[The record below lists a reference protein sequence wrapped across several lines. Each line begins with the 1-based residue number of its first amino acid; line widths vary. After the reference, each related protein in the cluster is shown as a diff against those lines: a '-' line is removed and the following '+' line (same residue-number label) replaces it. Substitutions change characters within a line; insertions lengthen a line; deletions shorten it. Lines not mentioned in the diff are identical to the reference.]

1 MQGGRPAEMG
11 CFWVAFRQGPVG
23 SASDGGE
30 GMGASERPVRQVWA
44 AAGAIGMAL
53 LLGSVAATAD
63 DGLFGDRVPALRLR
77 IEPEAEQRLRDEPR
91 RYAPAALV
99 EEGGQAV
106 DDVAVKLKG
115 AVGSYRDYDDRPG
128 LTVHVARREP
138 DRRFHGLEKF
148 HLNNAVQDESFAN
161 EWLFAQLAAA
171 AGLPAPR
178 VGHVRL
184 WINERDL
191 GIYVL
196 REGFD
201 RPFLERHFRSAAGN
215 LYDGGFCQDV
225 DAELE
230 KDSGDGVDD
239 RSDIA
244 ALVDACR
251 TEDSA
256 ARRDALAARLDVDRF
271 LTFVALEAMAGH
283 WDGYTANVNN
293 YRLLF
298 PGDDGPAVFLPHGAD
313 QLFGDPAA
321 PILDPPN
328 GLVARAVMADPTW
341 REAWRERV
349 RELLPLFDPPDALV
363 SRVEDLRGRLGPVFT
378 SIDPELAATHA
389 ERCADLIERLQARAE
404 SLRSQAEAPEPQPV
418 VFDETGRT
426 RPAGWYPGTV
436 SDGVELTMADA
447 DGGPRLTIR
456 ADTGTPCTAS
466 WRCRMR
472 LPRGTYRLRMPA
484 GTAAVAAVADE
495 KGRGAG
501 VRISGEPRD
510 QGLDGDSRAILEHEF
525 TVAADSAE
533 VELVAEL
540 RATGGT
546 ATFDAFACELVRL
559 GDPED
564 PPAVPADQPGADS
577 PEPN

>member
-1 MQGGRPAEMG
+1 MRVSDRLPRLRSFVAEAG
-11 CFWVAFRQGPVG
+11 AIAVAVLLPC
-23 SASDGGE
+23 A
-30 GMGASERPVRQVWA
+30 P
-44 AAGAIGMAL
+44 AAGAG
-53 LLGSVAATAD
+53 
-63 DGLFGDRVPALRLR
+63 DGLFGDGVPTLRLR
-77 IEPEAEQRLRDEPR
+77 IEPEAEQRLRDEAR

-99 EEGGQAV
+99 EEGGEAV
-106 DDVAVKLKG
+106 DAVAVKLKG
-115 AVGSYRDYDDRPG
+115 AAGSYRDYDDRPG

-148 HLNNAVQDESFAN
+148 HLNNAVQDETFAN
-161 EWLFAQLAAA
+161 EWLFAELAAA

-201 RPFLERHFRSAAGN
+201 RPFLERHFGSAAGN

-230 KDSGDGVDD
+230 KDSGAGVDD

-251 TEDSA
+251 MEDGA

-271 LTFVALEAMAGH
+271 LTFVALEAMTGH

-321 PILDPPN
+321 PILDPPI
-328 GLVARAVMADPTW
+328 GLVARAVMADPAW
-341 REAWRERV
+341 RESWRERV

-363 SRVEDLRGRLGPVFT
+363 GRVDNLRDRIGPLLE
-378 SIDPELAATHA
+378 SIDPALAAVHGEHCA
-389 ERCADLIERLQARAE
+389 ELIDRLRERAE
-404 SLRSQAEAPEPQPV
+404 ALRSQAEAPEPQPV
-418 VFDETGRT
+418 AFDETGRT
-426 RPAGWYPGTV
+426 HPAGWYPGPV
-436 SDGVELTMADA
+436 SDGVELTMTDADA
-447 DGGPRLTIR
+447 GPRLTIR
-456 ADTGTPCTAS
+456 AGTDTHCTAS

-484 GTAAVAAVADE
+484 GTAAVAAASDE

-525 TVAADSAE
+525 TVTADGTD

-540 RATGGT
+540 RATAGSV
-546 ATFDAFACELVRL
+546 TFDAFACEVVRL
-559 GDPED
+559 GEAEE
-564 PPAVPADQPGADS
+564 PPAEESLAPPLPDAP
-577 PEPN
+577 

>member
-23 SASDGGE
+23 SASDRGE

>member
-1 MQGGRPAEMG
+1 MRVSDRLPRLRGFVAEA
-11 CFWVAFRQGPVG
+11 CAIVVAVLLPC
-23 SASDGGE
+23 A
-30 GMGASERPVRQVWA
+30 P
-44 AAGAIGMAL
+44 AAGAG
-53 LLGSVAATAD
+53 
-63 DGLFGDRVPALRLR
+63 DGLFGDHVPTLHLRL
-77 IEPEAEQRLRDEPR
+77 EPEAEQRLRDEPR
-91 RYAPAALV
+91 RYAPAALA
-99 EEGGQAV
+99 EEGGEAV

-115 AVGSYRDYDDRPG
+115 AAGSYRDYDDRPG
-128 LTVHVARREP
+128 LTVHVARRDP

-148 HLNNAVQDESFAN
+148 HLNNAVQDETFAN
-161 EWLFAQLAAA
+161 EWLFAQLAAM

-184 WINERDL
+184 WINGRDL

-201 RPFLERHFRSAAGN
+201 RPFLERHFGSAAGN

-230 KDSGDGVDD
+230 KDSGTGPDD
-239 RSDIA
+239 RSDVA

-251 TEDSA
+251 MEDGA
-256 ARRDALAARLDVDRF
+256 ARREALAARLDVDRF
-271 LTFVALEAMAGH
+271 LTFVALELMAGH

-298 PGDDGPAVFLPHGAD
+298 PGGDGPAVFLPHGAD
-313 QLFGDPAA
+313 QLFGDPVA

-363 SRVEDLRGRLGPVFT
+363 ARVEGLRWRLSPLLETIDPALAAVHGERCTELIDRLRG
-378 SIDPELAATHA
+378 
-389 ERCADLIERLQARAE
+389 RAE

-418 VFDETGRT
+418 AFDETGRT
-426 RPAGWYPGTV
+426 HPAGWYPGTV
-436 SDGVELTMADA
+436 SEGVELTMADA

-456 ADTGTPCTAS
+456 AETGTHCTAS

-484 GTAAVAAVADE
+484 GTAAVAAVADD

-525 TVAADSAE
+525 TVAADGID

-540 RATGGT
+540 RATAGSV
-546 ATFDAFACELVRL
+546 TFDAFACELVRL
-559 GDPED
+559 GETEA
-564 PPAVPADQPGADS
+564 PPADESMPPPAAPLPGA
-577 PEPN
+577 P

>member
-1 MQGGRPAEMG
+1 MR
-11 CFWVAFRQGPVG
+11 
-23 SASDGGE
+23 
-30 GMGASERPVRQVWA
+30 ASERPARLWHRVVEA
-44 AAGAIGMAL
+44 AAIAVAL
-53 LLGSVAATAD
+53 SLPVAPAAHGD
-63 DGLFGDRVPALRLR
+63 RDPFGDDVPTLHLR

-91 RYAPAALV
+91 RYAPAVLA
-99 EEGGQAV
+99 EDGGATL

-115 AVGSYRDYDDRPG
+115 AAGSYRDYDDRPG
-128 LTVHVARREP
+128 LTVHVARFDP

-148 HLNNAVQDESFAN
+148 HLNNAVQDETFAN
-161 EWLFAQLAAA
+161 EWLFAELAAM

-184 WINERDL
+184 WINGRDL

-201 RPFLERHFRSAAGN
+201 RPFLERHFGSAAGN
-215 LYDGGFCQDV
+215 LYDGGFCQDI
-225 DAELE
+225 DADLE
-230 KDSGDGVDD
+230 KDSGDGPDD
-239 RSDIA
+239 RSDVA

-251 TEDSA
+251 MEDGA
-256 ARRDALAARLDVDRF
+256 ARREALAARLDVDRF
-271 LTFVALEAMAGH
+271 LTFVALELMAGH

-293 YRLLF
+293 YRLLV
-298 PGDDGPAVFLPHGAD
+298 PGGDGPAVFLPHGAD

-363 SRVEDLRGRLGPVFT
+363 ARVEGLRWRLSPLLETIDPALAAVHGERCTELIDRLRG
-378 SIDPELAATHA
+378 
-389 ERCADLIERLQARAE
+389 RAE

-418 VFDETGRT
+418 AFDETGRT
-426 RPAGWYPGTV
+426 HPAGWYPGAV
-436 SDGVELTMADA
+436 SEGVELTIADA

-456 ADTGTPCTAS
+456 ADTGTHCTAS

-484 GTAAVAAVADE
+484 RTATVAAVADE

-501 VRISGEPRD
+501 VRISGAPRD
-510 QGLDGDSRAILEHEF
+510 HGLDGDSRAILEHEF
-525 TVAADSAE
+525 TVAADGID

-540 RATGGT
+540 RATAGSV
-546 ATFDAFACELVRL
+546 TFDASACELVRL
-559 GDPED
+559 GEAEE
-564 PPAVPADQPGADS
+564 PPADEPVPPPAGPPPG
-577 PEPN
+577 PQ